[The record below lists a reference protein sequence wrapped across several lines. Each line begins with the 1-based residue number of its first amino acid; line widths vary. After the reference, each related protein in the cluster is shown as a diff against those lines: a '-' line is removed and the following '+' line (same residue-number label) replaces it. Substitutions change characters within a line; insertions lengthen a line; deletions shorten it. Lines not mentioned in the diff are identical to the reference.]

1 MFKSIV
7 RSGIAVLAASTLF
20 LPWGAAHATGTAAG
34 TTISNSATATY
45 NINGV
50 AATPVVGSVSIRVD
64 EIIRVTVTAPATQ
77 TAVVAGEINKVLAFR
92 VTNTGNGQEPY
103 NLIANRTV
111 AGDNFDPSPG
121 AAGSLFQDTNGNG
134 VFDAGIDLAVP
145 LVAGVPQLTLNPD
158 VITTIFAV
166 SNIPAGPTNGQT
178 GIVSLTAQS
187 ATVGAIVAGNGAAP
201 GTILANL
208 GTPSVGGG
216 TVDAVVGAGP
226 GGAADSGADDSAN
239 GTYIIAAVT
248 VSVDKVV
255 LNVTNPMGVTSGP
268 CNVAIP
274 PAGCSAFVPGS
285 VIEYQVT
292 VTVNGTGTAQAVT
305 ISDNVPAN
313 TTWVAASIRATTTT
327 PAVTGLTAK
336 TDVADGDN
344 ASCVGCGNAVGSVI
358 ANFGDI
364 VVAGVVV
371 VNTVTYK
378 VTIN

>member
-1 MFKSIV
+1 M
-7 RSGIAVLAASTLF
+7 
-20 LPWGAAHATGTAAG
+20 
-34 TTISNSATATY
+34 
-45 NINGV
+45 
-50 AATPVVGSVSIRVD
+50 
-64 EIIRVTVTAPATQ
+64 
-77 TAVVAGEINKVLAFR
+77 
-92 VTNTGNGQEPY
+92 
-103 NLIANRTV
+103 
-111 AGDNFDPSPG
+111 
-121 AAGSLFQDTNGNG
+121 
-134 VFDAGIDLAVP
+134 FDAGVDAAVP

-158 VITTIFAV
+158 VATTVFVV

-178 GIVSLTAQS
+178 GVVSLTAQS
-187 ATVGAIVAGNGAAP
+187 ATVGAILAGNGAAP

-226 GGAADSGADDSAN
+226 GGAADSGADDAAN
-239 GTYIIAAVT
+239 GTYIIATVT
-248 VSVDKVV
+248 VTVDKVV

-313 TTWVAASIRATTTT
+313 TTWVAGSIRATTTT
-327 PAVTGLTAK
+327 PAVTPLTAK

-344 ASCVGCGNAVGSVI
+344 ASCVGCGNATGTLI

-364 VVAGVVV
+364 TVAGAPV
-371 VNTVTYK
+371 VNSVTYK